1 MGGKAWSRAHLQDIK
16 KVASFEGMDPT
27 WERSGGKHISESEI
41 TNLKQG
47 KHKNK
52 NQEQE
57 SIETTRNEE

>member
-16 KVASFEGMDPT
+16 KVVSFEGMDPK

-41 TNLKQG
+41 TNLKQAQAQE
-47 KHKNK
+47 
-52 NQEQE
+52 QEQE